1 MVPTCRTN
9 RRVPAD
15 TMIMK
20 AQAIVIA
27 VGGVY
32 IAFLA
37 AMFSHGW
44 GTPAAYFALPA
55 WYVVASPF
63 FALAGSVPG
72 VMDLLGW
79 RTWNALLLVLS
90 GLLNVF
96 AAYWVARAVDRT
108 RVR

>member
-1 MVPTCRTN
+1 M
-9 RRVPAD
+9 RV
-15 TMIMK
+15 
-20 AQAIVIA
+20 QAIVIA

-32 IAFLA
+32 IAILA

-44 GTPAAYFALPA
+44 ETQAAILAMPA

-72 VMDLLGW
+72 IMDLFGW
-79 RTWNALLLVLS
+79 HAWNALLLVIS